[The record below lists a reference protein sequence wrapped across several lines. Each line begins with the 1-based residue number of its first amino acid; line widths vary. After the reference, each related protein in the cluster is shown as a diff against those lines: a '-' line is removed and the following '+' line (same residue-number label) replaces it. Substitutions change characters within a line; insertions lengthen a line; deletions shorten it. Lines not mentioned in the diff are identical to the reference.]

1 MYPIRL
7 ILFLMLCILIVPPA
21 FSQTTKKYA
30 QKFTYQRIDYQPK
43 IDSLR
48 NLCGHRKKIPK
59 VFELQT
65 LLAISHYPDLYQ
77 VKIKFKCRKNA
88 GLPIS
93 ARPSFV
99 DFIHS
104 RKNRRYKIV
113 MRNGSRYVLNR
124 NFDQQVGLIGHELAH
139 IQYYRHK
146 SFLSLIKVG
155 FRYVTSQKYRI
166 KFELDTDLRTIQYG
180 LGWQLRSASIYMPV
194 EIIEKH
200 MKELGY
206 LLD

>member
-1 MYPIRL
+1 MYQIRL
-7 ILFLMLCILIVPPA
+7 ILSLVFFLLIVPPA
-21 FSQTTKKYA
+21 FSQTTKNYA

-48 NLCGHRKKIPK
+48 KLCGHRKKAPK
-59 VFELQT
+59 AFELQT
-65 LLAISHYPDLYQ
+65 LLAISHYPDLYWAR
-77 VKIKFKCRKNA
+77 IKFKCRKNA

-104 RKNRRYKIV
+104 RKHRRYKIV
-113 MRNGSRYVLNR
+113 MRTGSRYVLNR

-166 KFELDTDLRTIQYG
+166 KFELDTDLRTIEYG
-180 LGWQLRSASIYMPV
+180 LGWQLRSASIYMN
-194 EIIEKH
+194 IQAIEEN
-200 MKELGY
+200 MRRLGY
-206 LLD
+206 MID